1 MPVVMNSAWLLSTP
15 WCVQDFEEA
24 VREVTATVDPESSV
38 IAELNEWNSRFG
50 TIGSKRGVENK
61 RLSYYL

>member
-1 MPVVMNSAWLLSTP
+1 M
-15 WCVQDFEEA
+15 QDFEEA